1 MHVTISGSKDV
12 CLSYRQL
19 RTGGYPAVVSVMMNC
34 KQILDPDLASSCVVN
49 LSTKRQLQQFT
60 KLTHALQTIQRKDA
74 NHAKYIKRK
83 QRIQKMK
90 QDNLEM
96 QNQLYLLQTRVV
108 DLQNRVADLESVR
121 AENTNLGNVVTQLY
135 DLVSPEDAFLMRL
148 NTTTQKKWE
157 IIHVNPDGN
166 CFYRAVAV
174 ATNKLDREV
183 AMQDRKAIDGVL
195 NHLRKQCFKYC
206 VEHNELFA
214 GLYRLESFESKSW
227 EIYRNLI
234 KKDGFWSGDIEMFA
248 MRMIL
253 QREIY
258 YYNQSDVIN
267 LTLRS
272 PFCNDEETCKKLQKD
287 YPLPID
293 SQPPIILLYTGN
305 HYELL
310 QEKLVE
316 DNGKKRRRKGFEE

>member
-1 MHVTISGSKDV
+1 
-12 CLSYRQL
+12 
-19 RTGGYPAVVSVMMNC
+19 MMNC

-83 QRIQKMK
+83 QKIQKMK

-96 QNQLYLLQTRVV
+96 QNQLYHLQTRVV
-108 DLQNRVADLESVR
+108 DLQTRVADLADLQTRVADFADLQNRVANLEAVR
-121 AENTNLGNVVTQLY
+121 EENTNLGNVVTQLY

-258 YYNQSDVIN
+258 YYNQSHLTN

-293 SQPPIILLYTGN
+293 SQPPIILLFTGN

-310 QEKLVE
+310 QEKLVK
-316 DNGKKRRRKGFEE
+316 DNGKKRRRKGIEE